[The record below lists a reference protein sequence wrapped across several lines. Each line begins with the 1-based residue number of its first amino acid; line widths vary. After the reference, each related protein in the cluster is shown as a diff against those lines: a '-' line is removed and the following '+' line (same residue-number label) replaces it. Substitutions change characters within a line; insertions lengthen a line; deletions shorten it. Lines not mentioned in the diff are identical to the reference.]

1 MDGWFYGKSICKYN
15 IINVHGKIGWSIPFH
30 TPLRKSIKISLSK
43 IHIQIYDRPILIGS
57 NISLPTGCCMKF
69 CKFKHKKQTST
80 CGNTDM
86 RKVVKS
92 STISHQISQ
101 VTTQVIT
108 CDQSHHH
115 HHHHHHPPIIHPS
128 TKTFNRWVPG
138 CFRNLRLPY
147 LKLTA
152 RPWKMIVGVDES
164 FGFQH
169 IFRGEFW
176 LVISIQSMYT
186 IFAYSCFLW

>member
-1 MDGWFYGKSICKYN
+1 MKSPLDPWSIFLYMLNLYFTYMDGWFYGKSICEYN

-80 CGNTDM
+80 CGNTDI

-115 HHHHHHPPIIHPS
+115 HHHHHHHHPPINKNIQQMGPRGVS
-128 TKTFNRWVPG
+128 EISG
-138 CFRNLRLPY
+138 CPTWN
-147 LKLTA
+147 
-152 RPWKMIVGVDES
+152 
-164 FGFQH
+164 
-169 IFRGEFW
+169 
-176 LVISIQSMYT
+176 
-186 IFAYSCFLW
+186 